1 MTSSENHIACVET
14 GLTRDQILAG
24 LEALSKKG
32 KLAGFERGRT
42 GGAGTPGE
50 ADARFAA
57 HGHPFDG
64 LVLVRATD
72 GRADFELFMPRKMP
86 VIFGVILALTVW
98 PGLPITDSF
107 LYGFVWYERLMGLTG
122 WLDTWVWYLPLT
134 LLPAPFMLRSVVRKS
149 RTAAME
155 HARETV
161 ERVRAAL
168 A

>member
-14 GLTRDQILAG
+14 SLTGEQILAG

-32 KLAGFERGRT
+32 KLAGFERGGPT
-42 GGAGTPGE
+42 AGGRARP

-57 HGHPFDG
+57 HGNPFDG
-64 LVLVRATD
+64 LVLVYAAD

-86 VIFGVILALTVW
+86 VIFGIILALTVW

-107 LYGFVWYERLMGLTG
+107 LYGFVWYERLMGMAG

-149 RTAAME
+149 RAAAME

-161 ERVRAAL
+161 ERVRTVL